1 MNNKIYST
9 QRKKL
14 ILPEYGR
21 HIQQMVDYLS
31 TIEDKALRTKMA
43 HSVIAVM
50 GNLNTTL
57 RDTSDFRHKLWD
69 HLYIMSEFTLD
80 VDSPYPVPDKSMFD
94 HQPTK
99 IKYPKGIRRHK
110 QYGNNVKNVINAIKD
125 EQESAER
132 LATAISAA
140 KFMKVKSFEYNKEY
154 PSDEII
160 IDDIRKF
167 SDGKITLDEDTLN
180 STKLNYRNQT
190 KSKSMLS
197 KRRQSSQQKPMQS
210 RRRTNQ
216 NQPAQNGKPNFKGR
230 VK

>member
-1 MNNKIYST
+1 MDNKIYST

-31 TIEDKALRTKMA
+31 TIEDKSLRTRMA
-43 HSVIAVM
+43 HSIIAVM
-50 GNLNTTL
+50 GNINTVL

-69 HLYIMSEFTLD
+69 HLFIMAEFNLE
-80 VDSPYPVPDKSMFD
+80 VDSPYPIPDKSIFEYK
-94 HQPTK
+94 PTK
-99 IKYPKGIRRHK
+99 MRYPGGIRRHK
-110 QYGNNVKNVINAIKD
+110 QYGNNVKKVINSIKD
-125 EQESAER
+125 KEESPER

-140 KFMKVKSFEYNKEY
+140 KFMKVKSFEYNQEY

-167 SDGKITLDEDTLN
+167 SDGKIDLDDDTLN
-180 STKLNYRNQT
+180 STKLNYRNQN

-197 KRRQSSQQKPMQS
+197 KRRQQPSQQKSMQS
-210 RRRTNQ
+210 RRRSNQ
-216 NQPAQNGKPNFKGR
+216 SMQNGKPNFKGR
-230 VK
+230 GK